1 MIKQLLISLFM
12 VFFLAGAALS
22 QSAEEEIRNLL
33 DERDEEIKEL
43 LGPKGQEYSQEQRDE
58 LKDIIN
64 DIIDYR
70 AMAEFALGDTYN
82 EISSEKR
89 DQFVSVFSTIVR
101 DHSLNRLEIYR
112 AEYVYNDIT
121 VNNGEAKV
129 RTTVQLDNVR
139 TPVNYEMK
147 MRDGEWMITDM
158 DIDGVSTVASYN
170 RQFQSIIRRRGF
182 DALLQNLENRAAR

>member
-70 AMAEFALGDTYN
+70 AMAEFALGDTYH